1 MGDWVVIAQYSNDVY
16 RTEFICRGQETKE
29 QALKALRAALHTYLP
44 SKGIVEK
51 RRRVYR
57 FADQESYLVVIKGRV
72 SEWECTLRVA
82 ELVSDSTDPAVAE
95 RARPE
100 DSAAEPQD
108 SAAEPEDSPVQPE
121 DGAVPLEDG
130 AAQLEDGAAEASD
143 GPQDRIPPGY

>member
-1 MGDWVVIAQYSNDVY
+1 MGDWVVIAQYSSDVY
-16 RTEFICRGQETKE
+16 RTEFICSGQETKE

-57 FADQESYLVVIKGRV
+57 FADQESYLVVIKGRL

-100 DSAAEPQD
+100 DG
-108 SAAEPEDSPVQPE
+108 AAEPEDSPMQPE